1 MVCKCL
7 KGCKKFNMIKVI
19 SYLTIFIL
27 YFHINATLSNDNL
40 PKTMVWSS
48 YEIGASGYSEASAV
62 AEGMMKKYNIRVRLQ
77 PSGTSIGRLLS
88 LKRKR
93 VSVGFLGSEAYFAS
107 EGIYDFASK
116 KWGPQD
122 IRIILGR
129 PNTFGIIVAGNSDIK
144 TIADLKGKKVAYVT
158 ANPSL
163 NVKVEG
169 IMTLANL
176 TWDDVEPK
184 VYPGFTPTIKA
195 VQNGRL
201 DAAGAV
207 PTGSAVYELAASKKG
222 IRWLSMPKN
231 NTEGWKRLNKIIP
244 FMNPQL
250 ETIGAGL
257 SSEKPVEIGGYHYPN
272 VTVYA
277 SATEDEVYNFI
288 KALDESFDLY
298 KDINSI
304 MYKWQLDIASG
315 TPAEA
320 PIHKGA
326 IKYLKEKQLW
336 SEENELWNNARLKR
350 LSLLR
355 NTWANFIKN
364 NEDLDEKSFKIEWEK
379 ERNLVLA
386 KN

>member
-1 MVCKCL
+1 MK
-7 KGCKKFNMIKVI
+7 KVI
-19 SYLTIFIL
+19 SYLTIFIIYL
-27 YFHINATLSNDNL
+27 HINTLSSEDNL

-129 PNTFGIIVAGNSDIK
+129 PNTFGIIVAGNSNIK

-163 NVKVEG
+163 NVKVEA
-169 IMTLANL
+169 IMALENL

-184 VYPGFTPTIKA
+184 IYPGFTPTIKA

-222 IRWLSMPKN
+222 IRWLSMPKDN
-231 NTEGWKRLNKIIP
+231 KEGWKRLNKTIP
-244 FMNPQL
+244 FMNPQI

-257 SSEKPVEIGGYHYPN
+257 SNENSVEIGGYHYPN

-277 SATEDEVYNFI
+277 SATEDQVYNFI
-288 KALDESFDLY
+288 KALDESFHLY

-304 MYKWQLDIASG
+304 MYKWQLDLASG

-326 IKYLKEKQLW
+326 IKYLKEKKLW
-336 SEENELWNNARLKR
+336 SKENELWNNARLKR
-350 LSLLR
+350 LNLLR
-355 NTWANFIKN
+355 KTWANFIKN
-364 NEDLDEKSFKIEWEK
+364 NKDLENKPFKIAWEK
-379 ERNLVLA
+379 ERDLVLA